1 MPRRPANSLTE
12 QVYQNLKNEICDFRL
27 LPGDRFT
34 ENQLAERYDVSR
46 TPIREALYQLK
57 REGFVEVAFRSG
69 WTILPFDF
77 ARFDE
82 LYDLRIMLESA
93 AVERLC
99 RNGSAAD
106 LADLREFWSVPVPA
120 READP
125 RIMADLDEAFHN
137 RLVAAAGNTE
147 LTRVHADITAKIRI
161 VRRLDFLKPN
171 RIAATY
177 EEHAKLLD
185 MLFRGRPEEALIML
199 RAHITES
206 KQEVRKITIHM
217 LHEARAATPPHRAPA
232 AAL

>member
-1 MPRRPANSLTE
+1 MPQRPANSLTE
-12 QVYQNLKNEICDFRL
+12 RVYQNLKDDICGFRL
-27 LPGDRFT
+27 LPGDRFS
-34 ENQLAERYDVSR
+34 EGQLAERYEVSR

-69 WTILPFDF
+69 WTVLPFDF

-99 RNGSAAD
+99 HNGGAAG
-106 LADLREFWSVPVPA
+106 LVDLREVWSVPAPA
-120 READP
+120 RATDP
-125 RIMADLDEAFHN
+125 RLIADLDEAFHN
-137 RLVAAAGNTE
+137 RLVAAAGNSE

-161 VRRLDFLKPN
+161 VRRLDFLKAA

-177 EEHAKLLD
+177 DEHAKLLH
-185 MLFRGRPEEALIML
+185 LLLRGRAEEGLIML

-217 LHEARAATPPHRAPA
+217 LHEARAATQPHSDPVAV
-232 AAL
+232 L

>member
-1 MPRRPANSLTE
+1 MPQRPANSLTE
-12 QVYQNLKNEICDFRL
+12 RVYQNLKDEICGFRL
-27 LPGDRFT
+27 LPGDRFS
-34 ENQLAERYDVSR
+34 EGQLAERYDVSR

-69 WTILPFDF
+69 WTVLPFDF

-99 RNGSAAD
+99 HNGAAAG
-106 LADLREFWSVPVPA
+106 LVDLREVWSVPAPERA
-120 READP
+120 TDP
-125 RIMADLDEAFHN
+125 RLIADLDEAFHN
-137 RLVAAAGNTE
+137 RLVAAAGNSE

-161 VRRLDFLKPN
+161 VRRLDFLKEA

-177 EEHAKLLD
+177 DEHAKLLH
-185 MLFRGRPEEALIML
+185 LLLRGRAEEGLIML

-217 LHEARAATPPHRAPA
+217 LHEARAATQPHRDPA

>member
-1 MPRRPANSLTE
+1 MPQRPANSLTE
-12 QVYQNLKNEICDFRL
+12 QVYQNLKDEICDFRL

-34 ENQLAERYDVSR
+34 ENQLAERYAVSR

-99 RNGSAAD
+99 RNGAAAG
-106 LADLREFWSVPVPA
+106 LADLREIWSVPTA
-120 READP
+120 TREADP

-147 LTRVHADITAKIRI
+147 LTRVHGDITAKIRI

-177 EEHAKLLD
+177 EEHAKLLQ
-185 MLFRGRPEEALIML
+185 MLLRGRSEEALIML

-217 LHEARAATPPHRAPA
+217 LHEARAPREHHRGPA
-232 AAL
+232 AVL

>member
-1 MPRRPANSLTE
+1 MSPARGKLRPMPQRPANSLTE
-12 QVYQNLKNEICDFRL
+12 QVYQNLKDEICDFRL

-46 TPIREALYQLK
+46 TPIL
-57 REGFVEVAFRSG
+57 
-69 WTILPFDF
+69 
-77 ARFDE
+77 DE

-99 RNGSAAD
+99 RIGAAAG
-106 LADLREFWSVPVPA
+106 LADLREVWSAPAPA

-177 EEHAKLLD
+177 EEHAKLLH
-185 MLFRGRPEEALIML
+185 LLLRGRPEEALIML

-217 LHEARAATPPHRAPA
+217 LHEARAATQPHRAPA
-232 AAL
+232 AAF

>member
-1 MPRRPANSLTE
+1 MPQQPANSLTE
-12 QVYQNLKNEICDFRL
+12 QVYQNLKDEICDFRL

-99 RNGSAAD
+99 RNGAAAG
-106 LADLREFWSVPVPA
+106 LADLREVWSAPAPA

-125 RIMADLDEAFHN
+125 RIMADLDEAFHK

-177 EEHAKLLD
+177 EEHAKLLH
-185 MLFRGRPEEALIML
+185 LLLRGRLEEALIML

-217 LHEARAATPPHRAPA
+217 LHEARAATQPQRAPA
-232 AAL
+232 AAF

>member
-1 MPRRPANSLTE
+1 MPLRPANSLTE
-12 QVYQNLKNEICDFRL
+12 QVYQNLKDDICGFRL

-34 ENQLAERYDVSR
+34 EGQLAERYAVSR

-69 WTILPFDF
+69 WTVLPFDF

-99 RNGSAAD
+99 HYGGAEGLVD
-106 LADLREFWSVPVPA
+106 LYAIWSVQEAA
-120 READP
+120 RESDP

-137 RLVAAAGNTE
+137 RLVAAAGNSE

-161 VRRLDFLKPN
+161 VRRLDFVKPA

-177 EEHAKLLD
+177 DEHAKLLR
-185 MLFRGRPEEALIML
+185 LLLRGRTEEGLIML

-217 LHEARAATPPHRAPA
+217 LHEARAAMPPHENPA

>member
-1 MPRRPANSLTE
+1 MKLRPANSLTE
-12 QVYQNLKNEICDFRL
+12 RVYQHLKDDICGFRL

-34 ENQLAERYDVSR
+34 EGQMAERYAVSR

-69 WTILPFDF
+69 WTVLPFDF

-93 AVERLC
+93 AVERL
-99 RNGSAAD
+99 GHYGGMESLVD
-106 LADLREFWSVPVPA
+106 LYAIWSVQAAA
-120 READP
+120 RESDP

-137 RLVAAAGNTE
+137 RLVAAAGNSE
-147 LTRVHADITAKIRI
+147 LSRVHADVTAKIRI
-161 VRRLDFLKPN
+161 VRRLDFVKPA
-171 RIAATY
+171 RTAATY
-177 EEHAKLLD
+177 DEHAKILRLL
-185 MLFRGRPEEALIML
+185 LRGRTEEGLIML

-217 LHEARAATPPHRAPA
+217 LHEARAAMPPQGNPA